1 MHELFRTLTVAKYN
15 LSELVE
21 LRATARTLTQE
32 YEVQTLQIP
41 EFLKNANSTLDTEIK
56 LRARD
61 EKLRRLNEIKSRRAS
76 IATPEEKR
84 ASLDTEIA
92 ALEESLK

>member
-1 MHELFRTLTVAKYN
+1 MHELLRTLTVAKYN